1 MNRLWP
7 QEETR
12 LLPYHRT
19 EKNAFNLPGDP
30 CERFLVLHIYIY
42 EYNFIYLF
50 LAVLGLRG
58 CAGFSLM
65 AVSKA
70 TVVAVCG
77 LLIAMAS
84 FVAEHKLQGL

>member
-1 MNRLWP
+1 MHSTF
-7 QEETR
+7 QAT
-12 LLPYHRT
+12 
-19 EKNAFNLPGDP
+19 
-30 CERFLVLHIYIY
+30 LVSVSWFFIYIYIY